1 VERSLYIEDVLYTIS
16 QAKIKMNSL
25 EDLEY
30 INEVELPYSD
40 WTPYGYPEE
49 HTDEEP
55 VPPPD
60 VEP

>member
-1 VERSLYIEDVLYTIS
+1 
-16 QAKIKMNSL
+16 MNSL